1 MLSKRFFMLLCI
13 VTLGSVAFAQEIY
26 ASSSNPTADRIATD
40 LVGVKYSETT
50 TDGYFKKNE
59 MTFAEDGNLQ
69 VVINDC
75 NAYGSELVY
84 DVTVEFTTPTRGCYY
99 VKGEVTYYRSGGE
112 WKFDM
117 FLCRSIMP
125 KITNRYS
132 DCISA
137 KLVNDFGVNALV
149 LKNHS
154 NVKLGVYLVLYS
166 GYKGEKVTKVAVSV
180 DANKERRIGGM
191 LSVDVE
197 DYEIHYIERY

>member
-1 MLSKRFFMLLCI
+1 MLLCI
-13 VTLGSVAFAQEIY
+13 VTLGSVAFAQELY
-26 ASSSNPTADRIATD
+26 ASSSNPSATKIAAD
-40 LVGVKYSETT
+40 LVGVKYSETIA
-50 TDGYFKKNE
+50 DGYFTNQQ
-59 MTFAEDGNLQ
+59 MYFAEDEEIQ
-69 VVINDC
+69 VVINDYTS
-75 NAYGSELVY
+75 YGNELVY

-117 FLCRSIMP
+117 FLCHSIMP

-137 KLVNDFGVNALV
+137 KLVNDFGVNGLV

-180 DANKERRIGGM
+180 DANKERQIGGM
-191 LSVDVE
+191 FSVDVE